1 MNSRVPAALVIN
13 PAAGRGAGRRL
24 AAPIA
29 DYLAGLGVQ
38 IHSRHFSRSG
48 SDLATQ
54 VHERLAA
61 APDAVIVVGGDGSV
75 HSAVNGWMRAGGGAP
90 LAFVPVGTG
99 NDFTKM
105 LGYASDWR
113 AACRQIAQART
124 RVVDVAR
131 CNDFHFINSLG
142 IGFDARVAMAA
153 NRMQWLHSRA
163 VYGVALLRTLC
174 FDHATPK
181 VRLQYAAATL
191 ESAITLIAV
200 NNGRVEGGAFVLAP
214 QAEIDDGLL
223 DVVVAS
229 ALSRFGILRLVPRV
243 LRGTHADHP
252 AVRIFRSDRLLIE
265 CDTGTPVHADG
276 EIRYT
281 DAQRL
286 EITVLPRR
294 LRVIA

>member
-1 MNSRVPAALVIN
+1 MHAALIIN

-24 AAPIA
+24 SVAAA
-29 DYLAGLGVQ
+29 DYLAELGIQ

-48 SDLATQ
+48 DDLVTQ
-54 VHERLAA
+54 VREQLAA
-61 APDAVIVVGGDGSV
+61 HPDAVIVVGGDGSV
-75 HSAVNGWMRAGGGAP
+75 HAAVNGWMHAGGGAP

-124 RVVDVAR
+124 RNVDVVR
-131 CNDFHFINSLG
+131 CNDFYFANNLG

-153 NRMQWLHSRA
+153 NRMQWLHSQI
-163 VYGVALLRTLC
+163 VYGVALIKTLALG
-174 FDHATPK
+174 HETPS
-181 VRLQYAAATL
+181 VRLRHDDKIMETT
-191 ESAITLIAV
+191 ITLIAV

-214 QAEIDDGLL
+214 QAEIDDGQL

-243 LRGTHADHP
+243 LRGSHIDHP
-252 AVRIFRSDRLLIE
+252 AVSMFRTDQLVIE
-265 CDTGTPVHADG
+265 SDTGLPVHADG
-276 EIRYT
+276 EIRHT
-281 DAQRL
+281 DARRL
-286 EITVLPRR
+286 DIEILPRR
-294 LRVIA
+294 LTLIA

>member
-1 MNSRVPAALVIN
+1 MHAALVIN

-24 AAPIA
+24 AAAIA
-29 DYLAGLGVQ
+29 DYLAELGIQ
-38 IHSRHFSRSG
+38 IHTQDFSRSG
-48 SDLATQ
+48 DDLAIQ

-61 APDAVIVVGGDGSV
+61 HPDAVIVVGGDGSV
-75 HSAVNGWMRAGGGAP
+75 HAAVNGWMQAEGGAP

-113 AACRQIAQART
+113 AACRQIAQTRT
-124 RVVDVAR
+124 RHVDVAR

-163 VYGVALLRTLC
+163 VYGVALLSTLC
-174 FDHATPK
+174 FDYATPK
-181 VRLQYAAATL
+181 VKIHHAAALL
-191 ESAITLIAV
+191 ETAITLIAV

-252 AVRIFRSDRLLIE
+252 AVHIFRTDRLLIE
-265 CDTGTPVHADG
+265 SDTGVSVHADG
-276 EIRYT
+276 EIRYA
-281 DAQRL
+281 DARSL

-294 LRVIA
+294 LRVLA

>member
-1 MNSRVPAALVIN
+1 MHAALVIN

-24 AAPIA
+24 AAAIA
-29 DYLAGLGVQ
+29 GYLAELG
-38 IHSRHFSRSG
+38 IHIHTRDFSRSG
-48 SDLATQ
+48 GDLALQ

-61 APDAVIVVGGDGSV
+61 HPDAVIIVGGDGSV
-75 HSAVNGWMRAGGGAP
+75 HAAVNGWMQAGGGAP

-105 LGYASDWR
+105 LGYASDWH
-113 AACRQIAQART
+113 AACRQIAQARA
-124 RVVDVAR
+124 RYVDVAR

-153 NRMQWLHSRA
+153 NRMQWLHSQV

-174 FDHATPK
+174 FDYATPK
-181 VRLQYAAATL
+181 VKIHHADAML
-191 ESAITLIAV
+191 ETAITLIAV

-229 ALSRFGILRLVPRV
+229 ALSRLGILRLVPRV

-252 AVRIFRSDRLLIE
+252 AVRIFRTDRLLIE
-265 CDTGTPVHADG
+265 SDTGVSVHADG
-276 EIRYT
+276 EIRYA
-281 DAQRL
+281 DARRL

-294 LRVIA
+294 LRMIA